1 MTTIT
6 LEKAQQ
12 DLHTIVQRALAGEE
26 IVIGAPGA
34 AVKLTPVLP
43 PPGNTLP
50 DSARKSYRGRGV
62 LKGQLVVGP
71 EFFEPLSDEESGV
84 GGGSGVA

>member
-12 DLHTIVQRALAGEE
+12 DLPTIVQRALAGEE

-34 AVKLTPVLP
+34 EVKLTPVSTSLDHTGP
-43 PPGNTLP
+43 EP
-50 DSARKSYRGRGV
+50 ARKSYRGRGV
-62 LKGQLVVGP
+62 LKGRLVVGP
-71 EFFEPLSDEESGV
+71 EFFEPLSEAECGV
-84 GGGSGVA
+84 GGDAGAA

>member
-12 DLHTIVQRALAGEE
+12 DLATIVQRALAGEE

-34 AVKLTPVLP
+34 EVKLTPVLP
-43 PPGNTLP
+43 IPGHTGTEF
-50 DSARKSYRGRGV
+50 SRKSYRGRGV
-62 LKGQLVVGP
+62 LKGQLVIGP
-71 EFFEPLSDEESGV
+71 EFFEPLSDEECGV
-84 GGGSGVA
+84 TDHPGAA

>member
-12 DLHTIVQRALAGEE
+12 DLPTLIQRVLAGEE
-26 IVIGAPGA
+26 IIIGAHGGE
-34 AVKLTPVLP
+34 VKLTPVRIVRNHAGLEA
-43 PPGNTLP
+43 
-50 DSARKSYRGRGV
+50 ARKSYRGHGV

-71 EFFEPLSDEESGV
+71 EFFEPLSDEECGV
-84 GGGSGVA
+84 GGDSGPA